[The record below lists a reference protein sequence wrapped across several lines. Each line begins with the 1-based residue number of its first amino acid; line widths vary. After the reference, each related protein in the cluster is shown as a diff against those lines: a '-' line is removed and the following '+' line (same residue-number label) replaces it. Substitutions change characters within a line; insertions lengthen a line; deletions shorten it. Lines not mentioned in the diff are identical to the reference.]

1 MQTPL
6 GILAEKI
13 DDKSVKEVLN
23 VLKKNKKK
31 LTSGKVGKGMIDEST
46 KKSLDLCINPPD
58 LDSLIPNYMKSLGN
72 VVHSYKLRFPEVH
85 NDDYHI
91 REAVNVQLYKPGAGF
106 YRPHYE
112 RHFHSFHRLLT
123 FMTYLTDNPNGGT
136 FFKYQDFYC
145 PAVKGLTL
153 VWPADF
159 TYTHNGVVDYNKDK
173 IIITGWLNWMT
184 DTR

>member
-13 DDKSVKEVLN
+13 DDKSVKEVLK

-106 YRPHYE
+106 FRPHYE
-112 RHFHSFHRLLT
+112 RHFHSF
-123 FMTYLTDNPNGGT
+123 
-136 FFKYQDFYC
+136 Q
-145 PAVKGLTL
+145 V
-153 VWPADF
+153 
-159 TYTHNGVVDYNKDK
+159 
-173 IIITGWLNWMT
+173 
-184 DTR
+184 